1 MNTYFRITAY
11 YPKENI
17 SATLDANGKYEE
29 LWEFSAFLVS
39 KGFKILEVCE
49 SEQIAEATFPL
60 INIKSSKILLRS
72 VEKGIA
78 EIQHF
83 EHQGRK
89 CKSITVGD
97 KTYGIFE

>member
-11 YPKENI
+11 YPKDDI
-17 SATLDANGKYEE
+17 SAILDTKGKYEE

-39 KGFKILEVCE
+39 KNFKILEVCE
-49 SEQIAEATFPL
+49 GEQIAEATFPL
-60 INIKSSKILLRS
+60 INANSSKIHLRA
-72 VEKGIA
+72 VEKGKA
-78 EIQHF
+78 EIQQF